1 MWSAPMKP
9 AACRVY
15 SRSIASVSM
24 PMACTR
30 LESSLPERS
39 KPKRVPVSSR
49 LSTAAVSSESVVA
62 WKAASRYSKAYAV
75 LWCITD
81 SCCGSLPGG
90 PSHNSGLENGDGRIW
105 WWESAMAEGHGADQ
119 LVQELRGEYHPH
131 QAHVFAKSELP
142 VADNG
147 NAAGFLS
154 PMLKDEQAVVHCM
167 SAVPRWGP
175 HTEYLALIIGRQSDP
190 SFA

>member
-1 MWSAPMKP
+1 
-9 AACRVY
+9 
-15 SRSIASVSM
+15 
-24 PMACTR
+24 
-30 LESSLPERS
+30 
-39 KPKRVPVSSR
+39 
-49 LSTAAVSSESVVA
+49 
-62 WKAASRYSKAYAV
+62 
-75 LWCITD
+75 
-81 SCCGSLPGG
+81 
-90 PSHNSGLENGDGRIW
+90 
-105 WWESAMAEGHGADQ
+105 MAEGHGADQ

-190 SFA
+190 SLRKNEGRRSIHRSAFTGCNAIMAQLCTHCRAFFRTQLVR